1 MKQSLLSPLPPVHAC
16 CLECPLLPTPDFFF
30 GGGALCVACR
40 ILVPWPGIEPGARA
54 VRALSSNHWTSREFL
69 HLQCFF
75 TWPTSRWLSR
85 TRRSAQCRWARLQHC
100 GCPSGFSSCVYVLVC
115 AHLPFIQIDCWTSTA
130 GKACFQGK
138 VSASVKVGISKWLV
152 PWRPSRRFGT
162 PAFPEMPSLCRNKW
176 LTGEG
181 RWEFASLGF

>member
-40 ILVPWPGIEPGARA
+40 ILFPWPGIEPGARA

-152 PWRPSRRFGT
+152 PWRPSRRFGNSSFSGD
-162 PAFPEMPSLCRNKW
+162 A
-176 LTGEG
+176 
-181 RWEFASLGF
+181 